1 MLAGT
6 HLILGGGVPGDHAA
20 KIDGVYAVN
29 IPRVE
34 WHAFHLQ
41 GNRGGKSD
49 APVVI
54 IGSPARIVS
63 AALVLVDALIFLGT
77 AEGFY
82 LPSEPKSVSTGSP
95 LRWVSSDRYPAAV
108 CL

>member
-6 HLILGGGVPGDHAA
+6 HLIGVPGDHAA
-20 KIDGVYAVN
+20 KNNGVYAVN

-41 GNRGGKSD
+41 GARGGKSD

-54 IGSPARIVS
+54 IGCPARIVS
-63 AALVLVDALIFLGT
+63 AALVLGT
-77 AEGFY
+77 AGFY
-82 LPSEPKSVSTGSP
+82 SPSAPKSVSTRLP
-95 LRWVSSDRYPAAV
+95 LR
-108 CL
+108 

>member
-1 MLAGT
+1 LLAGT

-34 WHAFHLQ
+34 WHAVDLQ
-41 GNRGGKSD
+41 GSRGG
-49 APVVI
+49 AVVI

-63 AALVLVDALIFLGT
+63 AALVLGT
-77 AEGFY
+77 VGFY
-82 LPSEPKSVSTGSP
+82 SPSARKSVSTGLP
-95 LRWVSSDRYPAAV
+95 LRWVSSDRYPSPV
-108 CL
+108 VS